1 MIPLAEWHGSADD
14 VRLRRAPMGPPSPPP
29 PPPVS
34 DMRLKVDIVALGVMV
49 QIAR

>member
-1 MIPLAEWHGSADD
+1 

-29 PPPVS
+29 PAES

-49 QIAR
+49 QVAR